1 MNGVDTINNRLRQL
15 VRFSFGKRY
24 FFQNNKKFDQSLTK
38 NDTIH
43 MYLAF
48 LYKKPYYKPIENC

>member
-24 FFQNNKKFDQSLTK
+24 FFQNNKKFD
-38 NDTIH
+38 
-43 MYLAF
+43 
-48 LYKKPYYKPIENC
+48 